1 MSNSLIWCRL
11 RLDGVVRVPK
21 AVLQKANADLQSL
34 RMAVFNL
41 LQPKLR
47 CKLGK
52 RSQRNKASSRREWH
66 SYFVCV
72 PIDPTFTNNII

>member
-21 AVLQKANADLQSL
+21 AVLQKADADLQSL
-34 RMAVFNL
+34 RMTVFKL

-52 RSQRNKASSRREWH
+52 SSHKASSRRGWH

-72 PIDPTFTNNII
+72 PIDPIFTNNIV